1 MGAATAGYDPVIADL
16 SRHLHQIDADEIQAE
31 RIDARSVELYPSIYR
46 ETLSNKKLIADV
58 ISPEFD
64 LRPIVEAA
72 CRKDKDALLQAMRS
86 LIVDAADDYARK
98 EADKEAERQIIAE
111 DEEAKADF
119 QRTTEDW
126 Q

>member
-1 MGAATAGYDPVIADL
+1 MGTQITHDPVIADL
-16 SRHLHQIDADEIQAE
+16 NRYLHQIDADEIQAE

-64 LRPIVEAA
+64 LRQIVEAA
-72 CRKDKDALLQAMRS
+72 CRKDKDALLRATRS
-86 LIVDAADDYARK
+86 LILDAANDYSRK
-98 EADKEAERQIIAE
+98 EADKEAECQIIAE
-111 DEEAKADF
+111 DEEAEADF
-119 QRTTEDW
+119 QRATEGW

>member
-1 MGAATAGYDPVIADL
+1 MRTANDPVIADL
-16 SRHLHQIDADEIQAE
+16 NRYLHQIDADEIQAE
-31 RIDARSVELYPSIYR
+31 RIESRSTELYPTLYR

-72 CRKDKDALLQAMRS
+72 CRKDADALMRGMRS
-86 LIVDAADDYARK
+86 LIIEVADDYARK

-111 DEEAKADF
+111 DEEAKADL
-119 QRTTEDW
+119 QYTTEDW

>member
-1 MGAATAGYDPVIADL
+1 MGTQITHDPVIADL
-16 SRHLHQIDADEIQAE
+16 NRYLHQLDADEIQAE

-46 ETLSNKKLIADV
+46 ETLSNKKLIADL

-72 CRKDKDALLQAMRS
+72 CNKDTEALMRGMRL
-86 LIVDAADDYARK
+86 LIVDAANDYAHK

-111 DEEAKADF
+111 DKQAEEDF
-119 QRTTEDW
+119 GRASEDW